1 MNESRP
7 KPLHIILGIAGV
19 IIAAVLYT
27 VLGSKIGSPPAEAY
41 TPEAYGVEKLEAEAP
56 PAMQIAVWQRNEKNP
71 EHFDRGFYHKTF
83 YDMVELPM
91 EEGGTV
97 RTISENTYF
106 INSVQDEVDT
116 AMQILFEGPISG
128 RYELGYSTALYFNG
142 DNDEMPCYAPG
153 SFRNDNASFHWDD
166 LVTISVNPLTE
177 YIYNANVND
186 PTLWHAEAI
195 AACEQSGKF
204 DIDDY
209 LTYEKITDVYPDAP
223 AEFQDLYRAV
233 TTTHLYLYGH
243 DPVKQD
249 IVLAEAVLEL
259 KSYSRW
265 IGLGAGEPEYLFEQH
280 GYENKSFTDVTVV
293 SYTQSDSYA
302 ME

>member
-1 MNESRP
+1 MNDSRP

-27 VLGSKIGSPPAEAY
+27 VLGSKIGNTPEEY
-41 TPEAYGVEKLEAEAP
+41 TPAAYGVESLEPEVK

-71 EHFDRGFYHKTF
+71 ELYDRGFYHKTF

-97 RTISENTYF
+97 RTITENTYF
-106 INSVQDEVDT
+106 ISSVQDEIIT

-128 RYELGYSTALYFNG
+128 RYELGYSTALHYNG

-177 YIYNANVND
+177 LIYNAIVYD
-186 PTLWHAEAI
+186 PTRWNADAI
-195 AACEQSGKF
+195 AACEQSGQF

-209 LTYEKITDVYPDAP
+209 LIYEKITDVYTDVPE
-223 AEFQDLYRAV
+223 EFQDLYRAV

-243 DPVKQD
+243 DPVDQE

-259 KSYSRW
+259 KSYSHW
-265 IGLGAGEPEYLFEQH
+265 IGLGAGQPEYLFEQY
-280 GYENKSFTDVTVV
+280 GFENKSYTDVTVV